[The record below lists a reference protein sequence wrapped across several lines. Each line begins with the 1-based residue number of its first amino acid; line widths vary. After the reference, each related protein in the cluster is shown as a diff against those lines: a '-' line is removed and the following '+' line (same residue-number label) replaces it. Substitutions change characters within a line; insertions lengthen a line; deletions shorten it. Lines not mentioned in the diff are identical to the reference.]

1 MKTQVQWLALI
12 ATAGMLIND
21 GTTLMAGENNTVKVL
36 SVKDIQQT
44 PGFAKLLDK
53 SKSLKHGQL
62 PINPKSY
69 QPLPLP
75 KSKPSPSSSK
85 ARVVNQLIAY
95 DLVAGSKTI
104 YQFSKSELKT
114 LAKKSW
120 KGNPGQLLKSLK
132 TTKGRVR
139 EQLKEM
145 TEPLEKIDHPAQYA
159 EIVANVKL
167 FMVKGDRIRATCSG
181 TLVDPKL
188 VITAGHCVHE
198 GPGGDFYDAVVVIPA
213 YEAGEAPLGYA
224 VGYRLSTTPGWAESA
239 DFNYDIGLVE
249 LEEPIGAE
257 NGWYGLKVDK
267 VEDCSAYTKPTEG
280 SIFINAGYPGD
291 TPYDGEY
298 LYARRGTFDC
308 CFEECCSQDNLCG
321 RNQVGINNL
330 SYRGQSGSS
339 AALFYK
345 DKDLA
350 EVPTVMAILSNGT
363 NEVDELKFTN
373 FIVLESS
380 DNEGSGKDSLALLIG
395 GVIERNTP
403 TSVDLIPRKV
413 TVSSTAITAGN
424 PLPSL
429 NFLVHNYSSVSWEGT
444 VEYEV
449 FLFDGIQTITV
460 IGKGQFTDK
469 FSPKGS
475 VSVTLSAGLPTIP
488 SDTPAGKSYLGVKLN
503 IADHNGDNNVTD
515 FQSLAMIE
523 VIGKDGK
530 PTTNEVPIWRRDFPG
545 FEGK

>member
-36 SVKDIQQT
+36 SVKDIQQI

-62 PINPKSY
+62 PIDPKSY
-69 QPLPLP
+69 PPLPLP
-75 KSKPSPSSSK
+75 KSKPSPSPSK
-85 ARVVNQLIAY
+85 TREVNQLMAY
-95 DLVAGSKTI
+95 DLVTGSKTI

-159 EIVANVKL
+159 EIVANAKL
-167 FMVKGDRIRATCSG
+167 FIIQGGDRRGACSG
-181 TLVDPKL
+181 TLVDSKW

-198 GPGGDFYDAVVVIPA
+198 EGPGGDFYEAVDVIPA
-213 YEAGEAPLGYA
+213 YEAGEAPFGTFKSIALYA
-224 VGYRLSTTPGWAESA
+224 LPGWIENE
-239 DFNYDIGLVE
+239 DYNYDIGLVE

-257 NGWYGLKVDK
+257 IGWYGLKMDK

-291 TPYDGEY
+291 TPYDGQY
-298 LYARRGTFDC
+298 LYARIGTFDC
-308 CFEECCSQDNLCG
+308 CFQECCSQDNFCG
-321 RNQVGINNL
+321 PNQVRINNL
-330 SYRGQSGSS
+330 SYHGQSGSS

-345 DKDLA
+345 DKDLP
-350 EVPTVMAILSNGT
+350 EFPTVMAILSNGT
-363 NEVDELKFTN
+363 DEKLTN
-373 FIVLESS
+373 FIALESS
-380 DNEGSGKDSLALLIG
+380 DNEDSGKDSLALLIG

-413 TVSSTAITAGN
+413 TVSSTAITAGS

-475 VSVTLSAGLPTIP
+475 VPVTLSAGLPTIP

-503 IADHNGDNNVTD
+503 LVDHNGDNNVTD